1 MKFSLTQMRLI
12 QRDDDVKKD
21 QYKHKSKRKKE
32 MKRAVVLQWL
42 LETTYLKKN
51 KSLGVTYQK

>member
-1 MKFSLTQMRLI
+1 MRFSLTQMRLI

-21 QYKHKSKRKKE
+21 QYKHKSNRKKE

-42 LETTYLKKN
+42 LETPYLKK
-51 KSLGVTYQK
+51 K